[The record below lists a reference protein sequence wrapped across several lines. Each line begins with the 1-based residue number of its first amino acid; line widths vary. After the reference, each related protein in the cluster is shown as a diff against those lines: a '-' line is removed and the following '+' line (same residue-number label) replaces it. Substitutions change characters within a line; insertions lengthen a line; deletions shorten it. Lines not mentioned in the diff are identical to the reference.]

1 MIAVTLYALIKVP
14 EHADERA
21 ILLALAEHRRLW
33 RPRQHAGDPRRRRE
47 AEQKIEELDDVEQT
61 LLNPTLRRAYDNSLA
76 IARGGGGR
84 LGGSIR
90 PYVTL
95 EHLWVGDPVRMGAA
109 RTMLGVV
116 QGSAIRMSAVE
127 SMLHGHPDIA
137 GALGVNVRA
146 GVGVRQQLQARAE
159 ALGLK
164 WKLEARQ

>member
-1 MIAVTLYALIKVP
+1 MAVTLYALIKVP

-21 ILLALAEHRRLW
+21 IRQALAEHRRLW

-61 LLNPTLRRAYDNSLA
+61 LLNPTLRRAYDISLA
-76 IARGGGGR
+76 IARGGGSRPPGAV
-84 LGGSIR
+84 R

-95 EHLWVGDPVRMGAA
+95 EYIWIGDSERMSTVRS
-109 RTMLGVV
+109 MLGVV

-127 SMLHGHPDIA
+127 SMLATHPEVA
-137 GALGVNVRA
+137 EALGLDLRSAVAVRE
-146 GVGVRQQLQARAE
+146 QLISRAD

-164 WKLEARQ
+164 WKLESGR